1 MFFYNSLTEYIWLVV
16 LIIYLCSMTLELLKE
31 ILKLYTGNEVR
42 FAPIYHSEITTEF
55 HLIDGTW
62 DIEGEKLIYHDARV
76 LYHYEDSE
84 NRDVNGYVENKRT
97 HILTIAA
104 FIADGTLVILS

>member
-1 MFFYNSLTEYIWLVV
+1 
-16 LIIYLCSMTLELLKE
+16 MTIELLNE

-42 FAPIYHSEITTEF
+42 FAPIYHSEYTTEF
-55 HLIDGTW
+55 HLIDGVW
-62 DIEGEKLIYHDARV
+62 DIEGEKLIYDNARE

-84 NRDVNGYVENKRT
+84 NRDVNGYVNEQRT

-104 FIADGTLVILS
+104 YIADGVLVILS

>member
-1 MFFYNSLTEYIWLVV
+1 
-16 LIIYLCSMTLELLKE
+16 MTIELLNK
-31 ILKLYTGNEVR
+31 IINLQKVNEVR
-42 FAPIYHSEITTEF
+42 FAPIYHSEYTTEF

-76 LYHYEDSE
+76 IYHYEDSE
-84 NRDVNGYVENKRT
+84 NRDVNGYVEGERT

-104 FIADGTLVILS
+104 YVSEGVLVILS